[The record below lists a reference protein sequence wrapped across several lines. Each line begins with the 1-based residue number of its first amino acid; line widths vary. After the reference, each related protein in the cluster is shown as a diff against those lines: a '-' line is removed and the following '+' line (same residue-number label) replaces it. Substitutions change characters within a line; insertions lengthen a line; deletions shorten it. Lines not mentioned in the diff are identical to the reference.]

1 MVSLSE
7 EQQRIVEHDRS
18 ASARVLAVAG
28 SGKTTAMVHRVA
40 ALVSAPET
48 QARDIRVVMYNRAA
62 REHFERE
69 LSEVGVRGVRVLTF
83 HALGNSIVRWA
94 EGRQLIEP
102 LTLMKDASSIRR
114 LATRAWHHAREEL
127 NLEEVGVEL
136 DEAMSAVG
144 YWKAQLVSPER
155 AFHHNDRFYDAFYR
169 AWEGLRRERGV
180 RTFDDQLGEAVQL
193 FEGEHQ
199 DLVQE
204 VLSNRIEHLIVD
216 EYQDVNPAQV
226 RLLQHIAG
234 TRARVMVVGDDD
246 QCIYEWRGAS
256 PAFIGP
262 RFATDFPAHEHVT
275 YTLSRTFRFGPP
287 IAACASQV
295 IERNEQRVQKTLIS
309 ARPELDSRVVL
320 LDDEGPEACIGSLL
334 SESVAPSDIAV
345 LVRSYH
351 QSYQLQAAL
360 SSRRIPYL
368 VDGERPFVDAPPVEL
383 LADYLHVL
391 AAWHDPLSADLNET
405 WLRVLNRPMRY
416 VKKQAFAE
424 ALEDF
429 ARQGASPADV
439 FARPAAL
446 TDWGVHRAAISQL
459 RELGRAMKKAWKEAL
474 KGGAGAAAR
483 RLVRE
488 VAFDEVFSA
497 RRGRRNDEEARVQQL
512 AFCDLLSAAR
522 IQLSDVGRFI
532 EDFDPTL
539 GEREERCVRI
549 TTVFQS
555 KGLAWPYVV
564 LPELV
569 DGAFPD
575 VRAED
580 FAAFGSVDD
589 AEEGADQELSKRTR
603 RQRAIEAERRLFYVA
618 LTRARKRV
626 FLAVPSAEG
635 ARDVSRFVEET
646 ALVRLQ
652 VVERLARAE
661 EVDVETCGLSEAEQ
675 RRLLE
680 WRTSLRRVTREE
692 RARGDVVAEP

>member
-7 EQQRIVEHDRS
+7 EQQRIVEHDR
-18 ASARVLAVAG
+18 AANARVLAVAG

-40 ALVSAPET
+40 SLVSAPDTE
-48 QARDIRVVMYNRAA
+48 ARDIRVVMYNRAA

-69 LSEVGVRGVRVLTF
+69 LGEVGVRGVRVLTF

-94 EGRQLIEP
+94 EAHQLIEP
-102 LTLMKDASSIRR
+102 LTLMRDASSIRR
-114 LATRAWHHAREEL
+114 LATRAWHEAREEL
-127 NLEEVGVEL
+127 KLEEVGVEL

-144 YWKAQLVSPER
+144 YWKAQLVPPER
-155 AFHHNDRFYDAFYR
+155 ALHHNDRFYDAFYR
-169 AWEGLRRERGV
+169 AWERLRRERGV
-180 RTFDDQLGEAVQL
+180 RTFDDQLGEAVHL
-193 FEGEHQ
+193 FDGEHR
-199 DLVQE
+199 DAVE
-204 VLSNRIEHLIVD
+204 KVLSNRVEHLIVD

-256 PAFIGP
+256 PAFIGS
-262 RFATDFPAHEHVT
+262 RFMTDFPAHEHAT

-295 IERNEQRVQKTLIS
+295 IERNTQRVDKTLIS

-320 LDDEGPEACIGSLL
+320 LDDESPDERIAALL
-334 SESVAPSDIAV
+334 AESVPPSEIAV

-351 QSYQLQAAL
+351 QSYRLQAAL
-360 SSRRIPYL
+360 SSRGIPYV

-391 AAWHDPLSADLNET
+391 AGWHDPLSADLNET
-405 WLRVLNRPMRY
+405 WIRVVNRPMRY

-439 FARPAAL
+439 FSRPAAL

-459 RELGRAMKKAWKEAL
+459 RELGRAMKKAWKDAL

-488 VAFDEVFSA
+488 VSFDEVFSA

-512 AFCDLLSAAR
+512 AFCDLLSAANVA
-522 IQLSDVGRFI
+522 LADVGRFI
-532 EDFDPTL
+532 EAFDPTL
-539 GEREERCVRI
+539 GEDDNNCIRI

-580 FAAFGSVDD
+580 FAAFGSLDETEDGSSDD
-589 AEEGADQELSKRTR
+589 EASTLSR

-626 FLAVPSAEG
+626 YLDVPSTDT
-635 ARDVSRFVEET
+635 ARDTSRFVEET

-652 VVERLARAE
+652 AVERIARSE
-661 EVDVETCGLSEAEQ
+661 DVRVDESKLSEAEQ
-675 RRLLE
+675 RRLQE
-680 WRTSLRRVTREE
+680 WKTSLLMVTQSDSC
-692 RARGDVVAEP
+692 A